1 MNNRKAAGR
10 PSDSGI
16 RIETERLILR
26 NVAPKDAAVVFD
38 YRNNALCAKYQRGQC
53 KAYADICELIERRKN
68 DVVSVEAPFM
78 IAVAQKGSDEMIGEI
93 VVMPKAGTISIGYT
107 FHYNYHRKGYAFE
120 ALTALLT
127 LLHEAFPSWGFVS
140 FTEPEN
146 IASMALLTKLG
157 YQNMGYLSSMASQV
171 FCKWLPPAEE
181 AELARAI
188 RGEECIS

>member
-1 MNNRKAAGR
+1 M
-10 PSDSGI
+10 
-16 RIETERLILR
+16 
-26 NVAPKDAAVVFD
+26 FD
-38 YRNNALCAKYQRGQC
+38 YRNNALCAKYQRGQR

-68 DVVSVEAPFM
+68 DVISVEAPFM
-78 IAVAQKGSDEMIGEI
+78 IAVAQKRLDEMIGEI

-107 FHYNYHRKGYAFE
+107 FHYNHHRKGYAFE
-120 ALTALLT
+120 ALTALLA

-140 FTEPEN
+140 CTEPEN

-157 YQNMGYLSSMASQV
+157 YQNMGYLPTMASQV

-188 RGEECIS
+188 RGGECIS